1 MKRSNGRG
9 NALIIFL
16 GFVVTALLVA
26 TCYFSLDKT
35 SHAKKEPTQK
45 TARHIFTS
53 DSNTVSTETPAIAV
67 ASEENKPQAS
77 EESKPQATVVSKPPR
92 ANWPEITAADGRD
105 DLGVPYTIDGTVLV
119 NRKHPVNWD
128 YVPAIDSA
136 GGVILQPQAKK
147 AYEEMH
153 TAAMQDGIQ
162 FYFRS
167 GYRDFATQ
175 AAIYQQYARTDPNGI
190 AGANR
195 YSAPPG
201 ASEHQTG
208 LAVDIDNGSGLSY
221 DFDQTPA
228 GIWLHKNAYKFG
240 FIIRFPKGKEPIT
253 GYTYEPWH
261 FRYIGVEK
269 AADFGPE
276 NTLTLEE
283 YLHSEPAPAPGAPE
297 SEIPDA
303 PAVSADPAQV
313 N

>member
-26 TCYFSLDKT
+26 TCYVSLNKISYDERKST
-35 SHAKKEPTQK
+35 PNTTQ
-45 TARHIFTS
+45 HILTS
-53 DSNTVSTETPAIAV
+53 DSNEVSPKIPTTAIT
-67 ASEENKPQAS
+67 S
-77 EESKPQATVVSKPPR
+77 EESKPQTTVVSKPPH
-92 ANWPEITAADGRD
+92 ANWPEVTAADGRD
-105 DLGVPYTIDGTVLV
+105 DLGLPYTIDGTVLV
-119 NRKHPVNWD
+119 NRKHPVNWN
-128 YVPAIDSA
+128 YVPAINSA

-147 AYEEMH
+147 AYDEMH

-303 PAVSADPAQV
+303 SAVSADPAQV